1 MFSRPLKQQIKE
13 NDILI
18 YMKGTPYEPQC
29 GFSARTVQA
38 LIECDAQFSYVDVI
52 ENNDVRAALPSV
64 SDWPTFPQLYV
75 NKELIGGCD
84 IVKDLYN
91 NGELYYGDITLRSG
105 IIVLDYKKKEVYAG
119 RIVDTSGTLV
129 QFPYFKQDINGTH
142 KINLNKFFFNSPSE
156 SKPKSEKEESETTW
170 TI

>member
-1 MFSRPLKQQIKE
+1 MTIEEKLKQQIKE

-64 SDWPTFPQLYV
+64 SDWPTFPQV
-75 NKELIGGCD
+75 FIKGELIGGAD
-84 IVKDLYN
+84 IVAQMHASGDLLKAIQ
-91 NGELYYGDITLRSG
+91 E
-105 IIVLDYKKKEVYAG
+105 A
-119 RIVDTSGTLV
+119 
-129 QFPYFKQDINGTH
+129 
-142 KINLNKFFFNSPSE
+142 NS
-156 SKPKSEKEESETTW
+156 
-170 TI
+170 